1 MLVLTRKPG
10 QGFLIGDQVEVTI
23 LETSGEK
30 VRIAV
35 QAPREVPVL
44 RKELAEAG
52 KANMES
58 VLTALP
64 DRKEL
69 SEIHNALM
77 RKEEK

>member
-10 QGFLIGDQVEVTI
+10 QGFLIGDQIEVTI
-23 LETSGEK
+23 LETSGDK
-30 VRIAV
+30 VRVAV
-35 QAPREVPVL
+35 QAPREVSVL

-52 KANMES
+52 RANLES
-58 VLTALP
+58 VLTTLP

-69 SEIHNALM
+69 SEIHSVLM